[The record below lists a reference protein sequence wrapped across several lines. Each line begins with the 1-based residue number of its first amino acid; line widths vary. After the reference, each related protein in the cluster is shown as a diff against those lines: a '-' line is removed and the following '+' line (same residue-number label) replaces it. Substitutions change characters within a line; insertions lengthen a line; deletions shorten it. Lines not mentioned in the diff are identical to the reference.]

1 MHLSKCRETFR
12 TLQRTRQEGLLKYN
26 SFFKPGQA
34 ACRSEN
40 KAKVYCDPISSCY
53 CNCLG
58 GDRKYPIQIVRFFL
72 RLDVGN
78 LRRQGHPKLT
88 QRSKNRRCSR
98 RIVKKKGFYGQ
109 ILRVYPCA
117 IHMSLEKHLERQLS
131 AKQSRIFVAKR
142 NIPEKVY
149 LSVNNL
155 LIRVPNPLIFE

>member
-109 ILRVYPCA
+109 ILRLYMCYTYVSRKTSRTAA
-117 IHMSLEKHLERQLS
+117 IGKIVAHLRRQTQYSRESLFVC
-131 AKQSRIFVAKR
+131 KQSF
-142 NIPEKVY
+142 NQC
-149 LSVNNL
+149 
-155 LIRVPNPLIFE
+155 PNPLIFE